1 MRNFKSRQLKSAF
14 VLLFAMLIFSISC
27 PCVGVTAYAE
37 EDQDIRVVFEDD
49 DEIEDDDD
57 DDEDDE
63 DDGEDEDDAD
73 DEDDGDG
80 ADTKDDNAGQGKQPE
95 PSNNSNTTNNS
106 KKSSKKTSRMT
117 HRKVTVE
124 ASSKA
129 TTYYDKV
136 VPGDDIRITV
146 KIRGHKVKSKKLKFS
161 SSKKSVASVSKDGV
175 ITANKK
181 GTAKIKIRSKTNK
194 KDKCTMIVTVADS
207 SVRTLFIG
215 DSRSV
220 DIFSGSESSILGEV
234 HDDIVVCAMNSAK
247 IFFMKD
253 VLKNSDLSDYDT
265 IITWMGANDYGAFN
279 PYKKNYSKLVSSGKK
294 LVLCTVGA
302 SGDQYMPPQDLPYFG
317 NGVINSFNSQLK
329 KWAKKKKVDTIP
341 LFEYVQKNV
350 HVDSKDGVH
359 YSPKPNKNIWNYIL
373 DNIS

>member
-1 MRNFKSRQLKSAF
+1 MKIFKSRQLKSAF

-57 DDEDDE
+57 DGEE
-63 DDGEDEDDAD
+63 DDGEDEEDPD
-73 DEDDGDG
+73 DEDDA
-80 ADTKDDNAGQGKQPE
+80 ADIEDDNADQTKPQD
-95 PSNNSNTTNNS
+95 SSNTTNDNNGNKN
-106 KKSSKKTSRMT
+106 KKSSKSTSRMT

-124 ASSKA
+124 ASTKA

-194 KDKCTMIVTVADS
+194 
-207 SVRTLFIG
+207 
-215 DSRSV
+215 
-220 DIFSGSESSILGEV
+220 
-234 HDDIVVCAMNSAK
+234 
-247 IFFMKD
+247 
-253 VLKNSDLSDYDT
+253 
-265 IITWMGANDYGAFN
+265 
-279 PYKKNYSKLVSSGKK
+279 
-294 LVLCTVGA
+294 
-302 SGDQYMPPQDLPYFG
+302 
-317 NGVINSFNSQLK
+317 
-329 KWAKKKKVDTIP
+329 
-341 LFEYVQKNV
+341 
-350 HVDSKDGVH
+350 
-359 YSPKPNKNIWNYIL
+359 
-373 DNIS
+373 